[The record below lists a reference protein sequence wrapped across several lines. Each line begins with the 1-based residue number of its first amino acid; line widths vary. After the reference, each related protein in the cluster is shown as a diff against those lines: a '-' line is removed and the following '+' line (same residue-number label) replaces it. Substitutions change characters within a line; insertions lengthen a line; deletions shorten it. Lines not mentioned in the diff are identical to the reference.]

1 MKLTFLGS
9 LILFT
14 AAVVHAQSGG
24 AFEMKSSV
32 VATGGT
38 VASSDDQRFVL
49 NGTIGQIHAAP
60 SLQSAD
66 QRFAMEPGFWHG
78 IQVVQ
83 TVGAPTLKIR
93 LGSRETL
100 ILSWPVAATG
110 FELEETDSLGGRPEW
125 TLTSKEVVDTA
136 TEHTV
141 AVPRTGLMKL
151 YRLKK
156 P

>member
-1 MKLTFLGS
+1 MKLAFLGS

-14 AAVVHAQSGG
+14 AAAVRAQSGG
-24 AFEMKSSV
+24 AFEMKSLV
-32 VATGGT
+32 VASGGT
-38 VASSDDQRFVL
+38 VASSSDQRFIL
-49 NGTIGQIHAAP
+49 NGTTGQLNAAP

-83 TVGAPTLKIR
+83 TVGAPTLKVR
-93 LGSRETL
+93 LGPRDTL
-100 ILSWPVAATG
+100 ILSWPVTASG
-110 FELEETDSLGGRPEW
+110 FELEETDSLGGRLEW
-125 TLTSKEVVDTA
+125 SLTSKDVVDTA

-141 AVPRTGLMKL
+141 AVPRTGPMKL
-151 YRLKK
+151 YRLRK